1 MHFPDRFAQLV
12 VQVPRRVLAD
22 TRLSGATAVPLD
34 AGGSGRLV
42 AEFFV
47 GLARQCRADPAGAA
61 ALAPNAVGLLRSA
74 LGMASGA
81 APGPVPAA
89 ALALALALARE
100 RVLAHL
106 RRHLADDMLDADTIA
121 AASRMSRR
129 TLFRLFT
136 GDPDGLMGT
145 LRRLRVER
153 AEALLR
159 AAPSRPLA
167 AVAADCGFGGTA
179 QLHRAFRLL
188 VGTTPG
194 AFRAA
199 AGGAFAGS

>member
-1 MHFPDRFAQLV
+1 MLHFPDRFAQLV

-61 ALAPNAVGLLRSA
+61 ALAPNAVGLLRST

-89 ALALALALARE
+89 ALALARE

-121 AASRMSRR
+121 AACRMSRR